1 MEVTLGVDIGGSHV
15 TAALVGAADGK
26 WLPDSYS
33 TRRIDPAVAGIRI
46 IDGWMEAIDLAL
58 AHCNG
63 HVLKGIGVAM
73 PGPFDYTNGIS
84 LIEGVGKYEKLF
96 GVNVRQALLD
106 RLAGIGG
113 AAGCG
118 VAGFGAA
125 GCGAAGCGV
134 AGFGAAGRWD
144 GGIPIFFENDAACFG
159 LGECLAGE
167 GAAYNKVIAITLGT
181 GFGAAFV
188 DNRQLVKCGP
198 GVPAGGY
205 LYDVPH
211 RESIAEDYFSSRWLL
226 SAFGMKAGVAAK
238 DVREIAE
245 RAFAGTDAEA
255 VEVFRELGEQLG
267 IFLSRWI
274 KDYRADALVIG
285 GSIAQSSALFLPAM
299 QEALK
304 AGGAGV
310 MVGISRQPEL
320 AAMAGAAHLVGQ
332 AGSENGD
339 EGRGS
344 GGGVRRKTGQP
355 LLPKRVE
362 KGGLGRGAAEA
373 GAAETGSRETESAET
388 GSTGY
393 EIYPYESLGS
403 GHIFSGY
410 AGLALWISQQKTV
423 LIDGYIGIDWEE
435 LRSRIAAELTLLGV
449 RALWYETSAFLKPA
463 GVIEEMVAPF
473 LGTRGTVWGK
483 RTTLTLGDFFR
494 DELTGL
500 GAEAGG
506 LRPGPVELAADG
518 LASVPDETV
527 TVLFG
532 IGAGLCGWDA
542 PILYV
547 ELPKNEIQ
555 YRMRAGSAG
564 NLGREGRNE
573 ADDRRPDHAAASRDD
588 TPSEMYKRYYF
599 VDWVVLNRHRQQ
611 IKSRIVAVADGQ
623 WGDDIHWMFASSVR
637 KGLENMSHN
646 LIRAR
651 PWFEPGVWGGQWM
664 KAHIPALNQQEINY
678 AWSFELIAPENGLL
692 FESGGYLQEISWD
705 WLMEHDVGAV
715 LGRDAER
722 FGLEFPIRFDF
733 LDTYNGGN
741 LSIQCHPSPDYI
753 QQQFGETI
761 TQDETYYILDCTPDA
776 GVYLGFH
783 DDIDPVIFRADLE
796 HSQAAGEAIDI
807 QQYVMRL
814 PSEKHALYL
823 IPHCTVH
830 GAGKN
835 NLVLEISA
843 TPYIFTFKMY
853 DWMRLDLNDAPRP
866 INIEHAFHNLDFS
879 RRGRQV
885 REELVSKPVVLQG
898 AVDHADG
905 DVQIELLPTHEQHFY
920 AIHRISLLNRVVIRT
935 EGQCHLLMLVE
946 GRSITVKTKRGSQYH
961 VHYAETFVLPA
972 AAEEYE
978 LINHYEEP
986 VKLIKA
992 FIKTP

>member
-1 MEVTLGVDIGGSHV
+1 M
-15 TAALVGAADGK
+15 
-26 WLPDSYS
+26 PDSYS
-33 TRRIDPAVAGIRI
+33 TRRIDPAAEGSRI
-46 IDGWMEAIDLAL
+46 IDGWMEVIDRAL
-58 AHCNG
+58 AVCNG

-73 PGPFDYTNGIS
+73 PGPFDYAGGIS
-84 LIEGVGKYEKLF
+84 LIEGVDKYEKLF
-96 GVNVRQALLD
+96 GVNVRQALAD
-106 RLAGIGG
+106 RLAGAGTGGVGRGDVWIGG
-113 AAGCG
+113 VRRGDGC
-118 VAGFGAA
+118 V
-125 GCGAAGCGV
+125 
-134 AGFGAAGRWD
+134 
-144 GGIPIFFENDAACFG
+144 PISFENDAACFG

-167 GAAYNKVIAITLGT
+167 GAAYHKVVAITLGT

-188 DNRQLVKCGP
+188 DNRQLMKSGP

-205 LYDVPH
+205 LYHVPF
-211 RESIAEDYFSSRWLL
+211 RDGIAEDYFSSRWLV
-226 SAFGMKAGVAAK
+226 AAYEMRAGVAAK
-238 DVREIAE
+238 DVRQIAE
-245 RAFAGTDAEA
+245 RAFAGSDAVA
-255 VEVFRELGEQLG
+255 VEVFRELGRELG
-267 IFLSRWI
+267 VFLAGWL
-274 KDYRADALVIG
+274 KNYHADALVIG
-285 GSIAQSSALFLPAM
+285 GSIAQSSALFLPEM
-299 QEALK
+299 REALK
-304 AGGAGV
+304 GAAIEV
-310 MVGISRQPEL
+310 FVGISQQPEL
-320 AAMAGAAHLVGQ
+320 AAVAGAAHLVG
-332 AGSENGD
+332 AMTGD
-339 EGRGS
+339 DGRGS

-362 KGGLGRGAAEA
+362 AK
-373 GAAETGSRETESAET
+373 SD
-388 GSTGY
+388 GY
-393 EIYPYESLGS
+393 DIYPYELLGS

-435 LRSRIAAELTLLGV
+435 LRERIARELNLLGV
-449 RALWYETSAFLKPA
+449 RVLWYETSAFLKPA
-463 GVIEEMVAPF
+463 GMIEEMVAPF
-473 LGTRGTVWGK
+473 LGTPGTVWGK

-494 DELTGL
+494 PELAGLGVEAGGQTGL
-500 GAEAGG
+500 G
-506 LRPGPVELAADG
+506 LAADDG
-518 LASVPDETV
+518 IKI
-527 TVLFG
+527 LFG
-532 IGAGLCGWDA
+532 IGAGLCGWNA

-564 NLGREGRNE
+564 NLGRARGNE
-573 ADDRRPDHAAASRDD
+573 ADVRRPGHTVPACEKGGAPLREE
-588 TPSEMYKRYYF
+588 TPAEMYKRYYF

-611 IKSRIVAVADGQ
+611 IKSRIAAVADGQ
-623 WGDDIHWMFASSVR
+623 WCDDIHWMQASSVQ

-664 KAHIPALNQQEINY
+664 KSHIPALNQQETNY
-678 AWSFELIAPENGLL
+678 AWSFELIAVENGLL
-692 FESGGYLQEISWD
+692 LESDGYLQEISWD
-705 WLMEHDVGAV
+705 WLMEYDAAAV
-715 LGRDAER
+715 LGKDAER

-783 DDIDPVIFRADLE
+783 DNIDPAVFRADLE
-796 HSQAAGEAIDI
+796 HSQSAGEAIDI
-807 QQYVMRL
+807 QQYVQRL
-814 PSEKHALYL
+814 PSEKHGLYL
-823 IPHCTVH
+823 IPNCTVH

-879 RRGRQV
+879 RRGPRV
-885 REELVSKPVVLQG
+885 KEELVSKPVVLEGGDEG
-898 AVDHADG
+898 AGGWAEG
-905 DVQIELLPTHEQHFY
+905 VQIELLPTHEQHFY
-920 AIHRISLLNRVVIRT
+920 AIHRISFLRRAVIRT

-946 GRSITVKTKRGSQYH
+946 GTSITVKTKRGSQYH

-978 LINHYEEP
+978 LINHHEEP

>member
-1 MEVTLGVDIGGSHV
+1 MI
-15 TAALVGAADGK
+15 
-26 WLPDSYS
+26 
-33 TRRIDPAVAGIRI
+33 
-46 IDGWMEAIDLAL
+46 
-58 AHCNG
+58 
-63 HVLKGIGVAM
+63 
-73 PGPFDYTNGIS
+73 
-84 LIEGVGKYEKLF
+84 
-96 GVNVRQALLD
+96 
-106 RLAGIGG
+106 
-113 AAGCG
+113 
-118 VAGFGAA
+118 
-125 GCGAAGCGV
+125 
-134 AGFGAAGRWD
+134 
-144 GGIPIFFENDAACFG
+144 
-159 LGECLAGE
+159 
-167 GAAYNKVIAITLGT
+167 
-181 GFGAAFV
+181 
-188 DNRQLVKCGP
+188 
-198 GVPAGGY
+198 
-205 LYDVPH
+205 
-211 RESIAEDYFSSRWLL
+211 
-226 SAFGMKAGVAAK
+226 
-238 DVREIAE
+238 
-245 RAFAGTDAEA
+245 
-255 VEVFRELGEQLG
+255 
-267 IFLSRWI
+267 
-274 KDYRADALVIG
+274 
-285 GSIAQSSALFLPAM
+285 
-299 QEALK
+299 
-304 AGGAGV
+304 
-310 MVGISRQPEL
+310 
-320 AAMAGAAHLVGQ
+320 
-332 AGSENGD
+332 
-339 EGRGS
+339 
-344 GGGVRRKTGQP
+344 
-355 LLPKRVE
+355 
-362 KGGLGRGAAEA
+362 
-373 GAAETGSRETESAET
+373 
-388 GSTGY
+388 
-393 EIYPYESLGS
+393 
-403 GHIFSGY
+403 
-410 AGLALWISQQKTV
+410 
-423 LIDGYIGIDWEE
+423 
-435 LRSRIAAELTLLGV
+435 
-449 RALWYETSAFLKPA
+449 
-463 GVIEEMVAPF
+463 
-473 LGTRGTVWGK
+473 
-483 RTTLTLGDFFR
+483 
-494 DELTGL
+494 
-500 GAEAGG
+500 
-506 LRPGPVELAADG
+506 
-518 LASVPDETV
+518 
-527 TVLFG
+527 G

-564 NLGREGRNE
+564 NLGVPIREE
-573 ADDRRPDHAAASRDD
+573 MPA
-588 TPSEMYKRYYF
+588 EMYKRYYF
-599 VDWVVLNRHRQQ
+599 VDWIVLNRHRQQ
-611 IKSRIVAVADGQ
+611 IKSRIAAVADGQ

-664 KAHIPALNQQEINY
+664 KAHIPTLNQEEINY

-692 FESGGYLQEISWD
+692 FESDGYLQEISWD
-705 WLMEHDVGAV
+705 WLMEHDAGAV

-783 DDIDPVIFRADLE
+783 DDIDPAIFRADLE
-796 HSQAAGEAIDI
+796 HSQVAGEAIDI

-885 REELVSKPVVLQG
+885 REELVSKPVVLRSGGGGENG
-898 AVDHADG
+898 AGGDERKDG

-920 AIHRISLLNRVVIRT
+920 AIHRISFLRKAVIRT

>member
-1 MEVTLGVDIGGSHV
+1 MELTLGVDIGGSHV
-15 TAALVGAADGK
+15 TAALIGVADGK
-26 WLPDSYS
+26 WLPDSHS
-33 TRRIDPAVAGIRI
+33 TRRIDPDAAGIRI
-46 IDGWMEAIDLAL
+46 IDGWMEVIDLAL
-58 AHCNG
+58 AHCDG

-73 PGPFDYTNGIS
+73 PGPFDYTAGIS
-84 LIEGVGKYEKLF
+84 RIEGVGKYEKLF
-96 GVNVRQALLD
+96 GVNVRQALAD
-106 RLAGIGG
+106 RLGAKGG
-113 AAGCG
+113 AGHG
-118 VAGFGAA
+118 
-125 GCGAAGCGV
+125 
-134 AGFGAAGRWD
+134 D
-144 GGIPIFFENDAACFG
+144 GGIPIFFENDASCFG
-159 LGECLAGE
+159 LGECLTGG

-205 LYDVPH
+205 LYHVPY
-211 RESIAEDYFSSRWLL
+211 RDSIAEDYFSSRWLL
-226 SAFGMKAGVAAK
+226 SAYKMRTGVAGK
-238 DVREIAE
+238 DVKEIGE
-245 RAFAGTDAEA
+245 RAFAGDSIA
-255 VEVFRELGEQLG
+255 VEVFHELGRELGV
-267 IFLSRWI
+267 FLAGWL
-274 KDYRADALVIG
+274 KNYHADALVIG

-304 AGGAGV
+304 AAGAAV
-310 MVGISRQPEL
+310 VVEISRQPEL
-320 AAMAGAAHLVGQ
+320 AAMAGAAHLVG
-332 AGSENGD
+332 AMTGSGVD
-339 EGRGS
+339 EGVR
-344 GGGVRRKTGQP
+344 VRRKTGQP
-355 LLPKRVE
+355 LLPKRV
-362 KGGLGRGAAEA
+362 GAAPGKVIA
-373 GAAETGSRETESAET
+373 GSGRRAVETKSD
-388 GSTGY
+388 GY
-393 EIYPYESLGS
+393 DIYPYESLGS

-435 LRSRIAAELTLLGV
+435 LRSRIAAELNLLGV
-449 RALWYETSAFLKPA
+449 KGLWYETSAFLKPA
-463 GVIEEMVAPF
+463 GAIEEMVAPF
-473 LGTRGTVWGK
+473 LGTTGTVWGK

-494 DELTGL
+494 PEL
-500 GAEAGG
+500 AG
-506 LRPGPVELAADG
+506 LRDAADG
-518 LASVPDETV
+518 GV
-527 TVLFG
+527 TILFG

-564 NLGREGRNE
+564 NLGRGMPTAREEGAPLRE
-573 ADDRRPDHAAASRDD
+573 E
-588 TPSEMYKRYYF
+588 TPAEMYKRYYF

-611 IKSRIVAVADGQ
+611 IKSRIAAVADGQ
-623 WGDDIHWMFASSVR
+623 WGDDIHWMLASSVR

-664 KAHIPALNQQEINY
+664 KSHIPTLNQEEINY

-692 FESGGYLQEISWD
+692 FESDGYLQEVSWD
-705 WLMEHDVGAV
+705 WLMEHDAGAV

-733 LDTYNGGN
+733 LDTYAGGN
-741 LSIQCHPSPDYI
+741 LSIQCHPSLDYI

-783 DDIDPVIFRADLE
+783 EDIDPAIFRADLE

-814 PSEKHALYL
+814 PSEKHGLYL

-879 RRGRQV
+879 RRGQRV
-885 REELVSKPVVLQG
+885 REELVSKPVVLE
-898 AVDHADG
+898 AG

-920 AIHRISLLNRVVIRT
+920 AIHRISFLRRAVIRT

>member
-1 MEVTLGVDIGGSHV
+1 MEITLGVDIGGSHV
-15 TAALVGAADGK
+15 TAALIGMADGK

-33 TRRIDPAVAGIRI
+33 TRRIDPAASGIRI

-73 PGPFDYTNGIS
+73 PGPFDYVSGIS

-113 AAGCG
+113 
-118 VAGFGAA
+118 V
-125 GCGAAGCGV
+125 
-134 AGFGAAGRWD
+134 
-144 GGIPIFFENDAACFG
+144 PIFFENDASCFG
-159 LGECLAGE
+159 LGECLTGE

-188 DNRQLVKCGP
+188 DNRRLVKYGP

-205 LYDVPH
+205 LYNMPFRD
-211 RESIAEDYFSSRWLL
+211 SIAEDYFSSRWLL
-226 SAFGMKAGVAAK
+226 SAFGMRTGVAAK
-238 DVREIAE
+238 DVKEIAE
-245 RAFAGTDAEA
+245 RAFAGTDAVA
-255 VEVFRELGEQLG
+255 VEIFRELGRGLG
-267 IFLSRWI
+267 GFLAQWI
-274 KDYRADALVIG
+274 KDYGADALVIG

-299 QEALK
+299 WEALK
-304 AGGAGV
+304 AEGAGV
-310 MVGISRQPEL
+310 AVGISRQPEL
-320 AAMAGAAHLVGQ
+320 AAMAGAAHLVG
-332 AGSENGD
+332 AMTGSDVE
-339 EGRGS
+339 EGMR
-344 GGGVRRKTGQP
+344 VRRKTGQP

-362 KGGLGRGAAEA
+362 KDGSGRE
-373 GAAETGSRETESAET
+373 AAETRT
-388 GSTGY
+388 GGY
-393 EIYPYESLGS
+393 DIYPYESLGS

-435 LRSRIAAELTLLGV
+435 LRSRITAELNLLGI
-449 RALWYETSAFLKPA
+449 RGLWYETSAFLKPA

-473 LGTRGTVWGK
+473 LGTQGTVWGT
-483 RTTLTLGDFFR
+483 RTTLTLGDYFR
-494 DELTGL
+494 PELAGMGTDT
-500 GAEAGG
+500 GG
-506 LRPGPVELAADG
+506 LRPGPVELTEG
-518 LASVPDETV
+518 EGV
-527 TVLFG
+527 TIIFG

-564 NLGREGRNE
+564 NLGRGTPAAREEGGALHE
-573 ADDRRPDHAAASRDD
+573 E
-588 TPSEMYKRYYF
+588 TPAEMYKRYYF

-611 IKSRIVAVADGQ
+611 IKSRIAVVADGQ
-623 WGDDIHWMFASSVR
+623 WGDDIHWMFAASVR
-637 KGLENMSHN
+637 KGLDNMSHN

-692 FESGGYLQEISWD
+692 FESDGYLQEVSWD
-705 WLMEHDVGAV
+705 WLMEHDAGAV

-733 LDTYNGGN
+733 LDTYAGGN
-741 LSIQCHPSPDYI
+741 LSIQCHPSLDYI

-783 DDIDPVIFRADLE
+783 DDIDPAVFRADLE
-796 HSQAAGEAIDI
+796 HSQVAGEAIDI
-807 QQYVMRL
+807 QEYVMRL

-879 RRGRQV
+879 RRGQRV
-885 REELVSKPVVLQG
+885 REELVSKPVVLTG
-898 AVDHADG
+898 GRGGEGRGSEVV
-905 DVQIELLPTHEQHFY
+905 DVQIESLPTHEQHFY
-920 AIHRISLLNRVVIRT
+920 AIHRISFLKRAVIRT

-946 GRSITVKTKRGSQYH
+946 GASITVKTKRGREYR
-961 VHYAETFVLPA
+961 VHYAETFMLPA

-978 LINHYEEP
+978 LINHHQEP
-986 VKLIKA
+986 VKIIKA